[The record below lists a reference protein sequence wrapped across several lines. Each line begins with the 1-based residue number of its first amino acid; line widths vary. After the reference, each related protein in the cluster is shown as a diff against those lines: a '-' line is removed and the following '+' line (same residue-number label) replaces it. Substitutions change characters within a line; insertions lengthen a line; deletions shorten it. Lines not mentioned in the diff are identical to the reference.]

1 MHSRVS
7 SEGRKTQTG
16 TAQIY
21 NWDLFLDVE
30 RFECLSPKTLSL
42 PNGKGAHGHILSN
55 FSFSLAFSIEDSV
68 VQKILMPQCR
78 ISSRYIIKMS
88 SYRQRVHVFNNR
100 TLFSVSTQGFV
111 TCCPKAWTDMINVC
125 NSLFLCSQVLS
136 PLFPSICP
144 LLETPSRSILWR

>member
-7 SEGRKTQTG
+7 SEGKKTQTG

-42 PNGKGAHGHILSN
+42 PNGKEHMDT
-55 FSFSLAFSIEDSV
+55 SFQISASAWHSQKKTVLFK
-68 VQKILMPQCR
+68 KILMPQCR

-88 SYRQRVHVFNNR
+88 SYLNRQCMHIFNNR
-100 TLFSVSTQGFV
+100 TLFSVSTQGV
-111 TCCPKAWTDMINVC
+111 ITCCPKAWTDMINAC
-125 NSLFLCSQVLS
+125 NSLFFCS
-136 PLFPSICP
+136 
-144 LLETPSRSILWR
+144 

>member
-7 SEGRKTQTG
+7 SEGKKTQTG

-42 PNGKGAHGHILSN
+42 PNGKGAHGHILSD
-55 FSFSLAFSIEDSV
+55 FSVCSAFSIEDSV

-88 SYRQRVHVFNNR
+88 CYLNRQHMHIFNNR
-100 TLFSVSTQGFV
+100 TLFSVSTHMLS
-111 TCCPKAWTDMINVC
+111 K
-125 NSLFLCSQVLS
+125 SLDRHDQCMQFLVFVLS
-136 PLFPSICP
+136 S
-144 LLETPSRSILWR
+144 LESSVPINMPIIGDTSQSSLWC